1 MMRSGRL
8 LAEESPDT
16 LLAQYNLP
24 TLEDVFLKLCM
35 KDDVENRDED
45 RTEIVATPV
54 RPVTL
59 LAARTAQLP
68 GSYVNP
74 AFNHSTSQ
82 LDVSEAGITR
92 QNRSNSREFSASPA
106 DRFGVKIKSDLF
118 LSSNII
124 FYNYFLMLQNALLN
138 LGVSSTSPTHF
149 GESDATATRS
159 GKRNK
164 SSRTFPT
171 VLPSLHRLGA
181 LIRKNF
187 LLTFRNFG

>member
-16 LLAQYNLP
+16 LLANYNLP

-45 RTEIVATPV
+45 RTEIVATATPV

-59 LAARTAQLP
+59 HAARTAQLP

-82 LDVSEAGITR
+82 LDVSETGITR

-106 DRFGVKIKSDLF
+106 DRFGVTHKSDLF
-118 LSSNII
+118 LSSNIVSYNI
-124 FYNYFLMLQNALLN
+124 F
-138 LGVSSTSPTHF
+138 
-149 GESDATATRS
+149 
-159 GKRNK
+159 
-164 SSRTFPT
+164 
-171 VLPSLHRLGA
+171 
-181 LIRKNF
+181 
-187 LLTFRNFG
+187 

>member
-1 MMRSGRL
+1 MRSGRL

-16 LLAQYNLP
+16 LLANYNLP

-45 RTEIVATPV
+45 RTEIVATATPV

-59 LAARTAQLP
+59 HAARTEQLP

-82 LDVSEAGITR
+82 LDVSETGITR

-106 DRFGVKIKSDLF
+106 DRFGVTINSDLF

-124 FYNYFLMLQNALLN
+124 
-138 LGVSSTSPTHF
+138 S
-149 GESDATATRS
+149 
-159 GKRNK
+159 
-164 SSRTFPT
+164 
-171 VLPSLHRLGA
+171 
-181 LIRKNF
+181 
-187 LLTFRNFG
+187 

>member
-1 MMRSGRL
+1 MRSGRL

-59 LAARTAQLP
+59 HAARTAQLP

-106 DRFGVKIKSDLF
+106 DRFGVTIKSSKLF

-124 FYNYFLMLQNALLN
+124 L
-138 LGVSSTSPTHF
+138 
-149 GESDATATRS
+149 
-159 GKRNK
+159 
-164 SSRTFPT
+164 
-171 VLPSLHRLGA
+171 
-181 LIRKNF
+181 
-187 LLTFRNFG
+187 